1 MDPSLAPPLTHRLQW
16 LAPTLK
22 DIFGEVDKDFL
33 ALMAPRMQTLELPGG
48 SVLLR
53 QGDAPDA
60 IYFVL
65 SGRLR
70 ASTETPDGNT
80 LLLGEIGRGEPIGE
94 MGVVTGAPRLAR
106 VTALRDCVLLKL
118 GVADFNELMAG
129 SPGVALQLARKM
141 VQRLTENQRI
151 GTVHKRIVNVCLLPL
166 SQALDLGALARQLH
180 RTLAQQLDR
189 SLPPD
194 DAAGH
199 AIALIDRARVEDALG
214 AGLADT
220 LPEQSDQHHRLLR
233 WLDAEESAH
242 AMQVF
247 CADPTDTPWT
257 RLCLRHADHILLVAD
272 ADDDPAPRAVES
284 ALLMGEHPQA
294 AVTQSLWL
302 LHPDDRPVPHGTAR
316 WLDARPHIRMDGLS
330 HFHTR
335 HRHAGDWGR
344 LARILS
350 GQATGLVLAGGGAR
364 GLAQFGIMQ
373 ALMEK
378 GVDWDM
384 AAGTSMGSVTA
395 ALAAMDLPIAHILRV
410 ARKAFSRNPTS
421 DVNWLPVASVI
432 RGRRLAQVVRDG
444 MREAVGADV
453 QIEDLWKPFFCVA
466 SNYSREQIE
475 VLRRGPLDQA
485 IMASA
490 AIPAALPPVLH
501 HGDILIDGGT
511 FNNYPVDIM
520 RASGAARVI
529 GVDQGR
535 GRRYRPLT
543 LERMPTPW
551 QLFVDRFLRPRR
563 KRRYKGIPGLAT
575 IVFNASAM
583 ASTTHEKRMRDA
595 ADLAFTP
602 DVAKFGML
610 QWSAFDLIV
619 AVGLEHGRQRLEASP
634 EVFEHA
640 WHASRHIRR

>member
-1 MDPSLAPPLTHRLQW
+1 M
-16 LAPTLK
+16 
-22 DIFGEVDKDFL
+22 
-33 ALMAPRMQTLELPGG
+33 
-48 SVLLR
+48 
-53 QGDAPDA
+53 
-60 IYFVL
+60 L

-70 ASTETPDGNT
+70 ASTETADGNT

-94 MGVVTGAPRLAR
+94 MGVVTGAPRLAQ
-106 VTALRDCVLLKL
+106 VTALRDCVLLRL
-118 GVADFNELMAG
+118 GVADFNELMTG

-151 GTVHKRIVNVCLLPL
+151 GMVHKRIVNVCLVPL
-166 SQALDLGALARQLH
+166 SQGLDVGELARRLH
-180 RTLAQQLDR
+180 ATLAGQLDR
-189 SLPPD
+189 SLEPGD
-194 DAAGH
+194 TAGH
-199 AIALIDRARVEDALG
+199 RVALIDRERVESTLG

-220 LPEQSDQHHRLLR
+220 LPERTDEHHRLLR
-233 WLDAEESAH
+233 WLDTEESAN

-272 ADDDPAPRAVES
+272 ADDDPSARAVES

-302 LHPDDRPVPHGTAR
+302 LHPDDRPVPQGTAH
-316 WLDARPHIRMDGLS
+316 WLNARPQIRMDGLS

-335 HRHAGDWGR
+335 RLHDGDWAR

-350 GQATGLVLAGGGAR
+350 GQATGLVFAGGGAR

-373 ALMEK
+373 ALVEK
-378 GVDWDM
+378 GVEWDM

-395 ALAAMDLPIAHILRV
+395 ALAAMDLPVAHVVQV

-421 DVNWLPVASVI
+421 DVNWLPMTSVI

-444 MREAVGADV
+444 MREAIGPDV
-453 QIEDLWKPFFCVA
+453 HIEDLWKPFFCVA

-529 GVDQGR
+529 GIDQGR
-535 GRRYRPLT
+535 GRRYRPLS

-551 QLFVDRFLRPRR
+551 QLFADRFLRPR
-563 KRRYKGIPGLAT
+563 KLRRYKGIPGLAA

-583 ASTTHEKRMRDA
+583 ASTTHEKRMREA

-619 AVGLEHGRQRLEASP
+619 AVGLEHGRQRLEDAP
-634 EVFEHA
+634 EVFSPG
-640 WHASRHIRR
+640 WYASRHIRR